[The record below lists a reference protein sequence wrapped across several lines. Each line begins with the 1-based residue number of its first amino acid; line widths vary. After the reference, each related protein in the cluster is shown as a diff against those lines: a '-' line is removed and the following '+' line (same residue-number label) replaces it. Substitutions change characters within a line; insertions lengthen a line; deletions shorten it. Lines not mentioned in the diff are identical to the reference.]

1 LIFRPNNGLLATSAI
16 LVRAPSNVGLVNEL
30 ARCIVTLTT
39 RQVVNACRI
48 SGSLLYV
55 ENVFKSETG
64 AYTNAVQIDF

>member
-1 LIFRPNNGLLATSAI
+1 MIFRPSNGFLATSAI

-30 ARCIVTLTT
+30 TKCIVSLTT

-55 ENVFKSETG
+55 ENVFKSEMGT
-64 AYTNAVQIDF
+64 YTDAVQIDF